1 MAAMA
6 PSSRHRHD
14 YRLRTVWT
22 GAAKGTLAG
31 GNDYS
36 RDLEVQVAGKAALP
50 ASTAPAYGGDDSK
63 HNPEDLL
70 LAALSTCHLL
80 SYLALA
86 ARAGLPV
93 AAYEDDASCVVD
105 MKDGRV
111 RVTEATL
118 RPTVTLAAGG
128 DVEKA
133 TKLHAQ
139 AHQICFIA
147 NSLNFPVTIEPRIV
161 TS

>member
-1 MAAMA
+1 M
-6 PSSRHRHD
+6 PSPSRHRHD

-22 GAAKGTLAG
+22 GASKGALAG

-36 RDLEVQVAGKAALP
+36 RDLEIQVAGKVAL
-50 ASTAPAYGGDDSK
+50 AGSTAPAYGGDDAK

-128 DVEKA
+128 DAEKA

-147 NSLNFPVTIEPRIV
+147 NSLNFPVAIEPRIV
-161 TS
+161 TG

>member
-1 MAAMA
+1 VAVPA
-6 PSSRHRHD
+6 SSRHRHD

-22 GAAKGTLAG
+22 GASQGALAAGT
-31 GNDYS
+31 DYS
-36 RDLEVQVAGKAALP
+36 RDLEVQIAGKAPLP
-50 ASTAPAYGGDDSK
+50 ASTAPSYGGDDSK

-70 LAALSTCHLL
+70 LSALSTCHLL

-93 AAYEDDASCVVD
+93 TAYEDDAVCVVD

-111 RVTEATL
+111 RITEAAL

-147 NSLNFPVTIEPRIV
+147 NSVNFPVAVEPRIM
-161 TS
+161 TA

>member
-1 MAAMA
+1 MAS
-6 PSSRHRHD
+6 SSRHRHD
-14 YRLRTVWT
+14 YSLRTVWT
-22 GAAKGTLAG
+22 GASQGALTA

-36 RDLEVQVAGKAALP
+36 RDLEVRIAGKAAIS

-63 HNPEDLL
+63 PNPEDFLL
-70 LAALSTCHLL
+70 SALSTCHLL

-86 ARAGLPV
+86 TRGSLPV
-93 AAYEDDASCVVD
+93 VAYEDEASCVVD

-111 RVTEATL
+111 RITEATL

-133 TKLHAQ
+133 TRLHAQ

-147 NSLNFPVTIEPRIV
+147 NSVNFPVAIEPRIV
-161 TS
+161 TL

>member
-1 MAAMA
+1 MVS
-6 PSSRHRHD
+6 PSRHRHD
-14 YRLRTVWT
+14 YSLRTVWT
-22 GAAKGTLAG
+22 GASRGALTAG
-31 GNDYS
+31 RDYS
-36 RDLEVQVAGKAALP
+36 RDLEIRIAGKPALA
-50 ASTAPAYGGDDSK
+50 ASTAIAYGGDDAK

-70 LAALSTCHLL
+70 LSALSTCHLL

-86 ARAGLPV
+86 ARTGLPV
-93 AAYEDDASCVVD
+93 TAYEDEASCVVD

-128 DVEKA
+128 DAEKA

-147 NSLNFPVTIEPRIV
+147 NSVNFPVAIEPRV
-161 TS
+161 VAL

>member
-1 MAAMA
+1 MA

-14 YRLRTVWT
+14 YSLRTVWT
-22 GAAKGTLAG
+22 GASRGALTA

-36 RDLEVQVAGKAALP
+36 RDLEVRIAGKPVML
-50 ASTAPAYGGDDSK
+50 ASTAPAYGGDDGK

-70 LAALSTCHLL
+70 LSALSTCHLL

-86 ARAGLPV
+86 ARGGLPV
-93 AAYEDDASCVVD
+93 VAYEDEASCVVD

-111 RVTEATL
+111 RITEATL

-133 TKLHAQ
+133 TRLHAQ

-147 NSLNFPVTIEPRIV
+147 NSVSFPVAIEPRIV
-161 TS
+161 TR

>member
-1 MAAMA
+1 MA

-14 YRLRTVWT
+14 YSLRTVWT
-22 GAAKGTLAG
+22 GAAKGALGAG
-31 GNDYS
+31 SDYS
-36 RDLEVQVAGKAALP
+36 RDLVVQVAGKMPLP
-50 ASTAPAYGGDDSK
+50 ASTSPAYGGDDSK

-86 ARAGLPV
+86 ARAGLPI
-93 AAYEDDASCVVD
+93 AAYEDDAACVVD

-111 RVTEATL
+111 RITEATL

-128 DVEKA
+128 DAEKA

-147 NSLNFPVTIEPRIV
+147 NSVNFPVAIEPRIV
-161 TS
+161 TA

>member
-1 MAAMA
+1 MVSAT
-6 PSSRHRHD
+6 PSRHRHE
-14 YRLRTVWT
+14 YALRAVWT
-22 GAAKGTLAG
+22 GAAKGALAAG
-31 GNDYS
+31 KDYS
-36 RDLEVQVAGKAALP
+36 RDLEIRIAGKPAVAG
-50 ASTAPAYGGDDSK
+50 STSSAYGGDDGK

-70 LAALSTCHLL
+70 LAALSTCHLQ

-86 ARAGLPV
+86 VRAGLPV
-93 AAYEDDASCVVD
+93 AAYEDDASCIVD

-118 RPTVTLAAGG
+118 RPTVTLAGGG

-133 TKLHAQ
+133 TRLHAQ

-147 NSLNFPVTIEPRIV
+147 NSVSFPVTVEPRIV
-161 TS
+161 TP